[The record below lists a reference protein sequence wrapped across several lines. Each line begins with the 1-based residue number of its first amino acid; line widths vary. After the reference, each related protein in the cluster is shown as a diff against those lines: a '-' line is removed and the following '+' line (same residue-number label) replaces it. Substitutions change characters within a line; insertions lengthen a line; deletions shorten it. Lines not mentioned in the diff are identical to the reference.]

1 MSEIM
6 AADSL
11 KAIIAR
17 LEAADYGI
25 VMVAPGYSRAEL
37 VADLQAVLATLD
49 GGSPKDARAAG
60 ERDDA

>member
-37 VADLQAVLATLD
+37 IADLRAILAALD
-49 GGSPKDARAAG
+49 GGSGKDASATA
-60 ERDDA
+60 ERHEP

>member
-11 KAIIAR
+11 KAMIAR

-37 VADLQAVLATLD
+37 VTDLQAILAALD
-49 GGSPKDARAAG
+49 GGSPKDAPPAG
-60 ERDDA
+60 ERKEA